1 MGGFVWFSVLMRTKV
16 NKRGKIDGVEGM
28 SREKHVR
35 VMWWWWVVVCRE
47 SNRERG
53 RGRLCTVVLNFGI
66 SRVNARRFLKGKAGR

>member
-35 VMWWWWVVVCRE
+35 VMWRWWSVERVIE
-47 SNRERG
+47 SG
-53 RGRLCTVVLNFGI
+53 DGGYCVLWY
-66 SRVNARRFLKGKAGR
+66 